1 MILFII
7 LSKFVR
13 KDKKLTT
20 FAHQKQRQMIKIR
33 ATQKQD
39 IPAIMAIY
47 EVAKLF
53 MRANGNGSQWANGYP
68 WEELIEEDCQAGH
81 SFVCV
86 DEADEP
92 IGTFCFFIGDEPTYQ
107 QIFDGA
113 WLDDAPYGV
122 IHRLASNGKQRGIAQ
137 ACLDWAFQQ
146 CPNIRIDTHHNNRV
160 MRSLLTLRG
169 FIPCGT
175 IFVEDGTPRIA
186 FQKQA

>member
-1 MILFII
+1 
-7 LSKFVR
+7 
-13 KDKKLTT
+13 
-20 FAHQKQRQMIKIR
+20 MIKIR

-68 WEELIEEDCQAGH
+68 WEELIEEDRQAGH

-113 WLDDAPYGV
+113 WLDDAPYAV

-146 CPNIRIDTHHNNRV
+146 
-160 MRSLLTLRG
+160 
-169 FIPCGT
+169 
-175 IFVEDGTPRIA
+175 
-186 FQKQA
+186 